1 MKIEFNEDDVDFLQE
16 LLNIAFG
23 SATAIVSDMLET
35 FATLHIPHIEIVDTE
50 NLQNYINNNFDK
62 KNQYFVFSQQF
73 RGDLEGE
80 AVFISDLDS
89 LKNLYLTLNSK
100 NEEIEDIIES
110 TGELINVVNSA
121 TIKNIA
127 NQLEKEVFFSKPSV
141 KSVISSEI
149 ISNTNLSHYKTII
162 IVSTILDFRDENFQ
176 GTLYILL
183 KPKTIQLIKEAAELF
198 FEEEE

>member
-1 MKIEFNEDDVDFLQE
+1 MKIEFNEDEVDFLQE
-16 LLNIAFG
+16 LLNVAFG
-23 SATAIVSDMLET
+23 SATAVVSDMLET
-35 FATLHIPHIEIVDTE
+35 FATLHIPQIEVVDTE
-50 NLQNYINNNFDK
+50 NLQDYINNNFDK
-62 KNQYFVFSQQF
+62 TNQYFVFSQQF
-73 RGDLEGE
+73 RGDFEGE

-89 LKNLYLTLNSK
+89 LKNLYLSLNSK

-127 NQLEKEVFFSKPSV
+127 TQLEKDVFFSKPSI

-149 ISNTNLSHYKTII
+149 ISNTNLSNYQTII
-162 IVSTILDFRDENFQ
+162 IVSTVLDFRDENFQ

-183 KPKTIQLIKEAAELF
+183 KPKTVQLIKDSAELF

>member
-1 MKIEFNEDDVDFLQE
+1 MKIEFNEDEVDFLQE
-16 LLNIAFG
+16 LLNVAFG
-23 SATAIVSDMLET
+23 SATAVVSDMLET
-35 FATLHIPHIEIVDTE
+35 FATLHIPKIKLVDTE

-62 KNQYFVFSQQF
+62 KYQYFVFSQQF

-100 NEEIEDIIES
+100 NEDIEDIIES

-149 ISNTNLSHYKTII
+149 ISNTNLSNYKTII
-162 IVSTILDFRDENFQ
+162 IVSTVLDFRDENFQ
-176 GTLYILL
+176 GTYI
-183 KPKTIQLIKEAAELF
+183 F
-198 FEEEE
+198 Y